1 MLPVVIETL
10 EFFFIVGR
18 NHFYILQEII
28 SINLKH
34 EKMEITKKEMTI
46 KVEFTIDYDQFESLI
61 VTAWEGGINYWA
73 EISYESLH
81 RMNLYAEKNGVSGE
95 PFSVKFAKFI
105 WDGNSATI
113 VDVGVDQIDDGRE
126 EIIGKIDL
134 RSIKKGWQIFS
145 QQTHHF
151 NDFLDGSTDA
161 ITADVWFQCCS
172 LGEVVYG

>member
-1 MLPVVIETL
+1 
-10 EFFFIVGR
+10 VGR

-46 KVEFTIDYDQFESLI
+46 KVEYTIDYDGFESLI

-73 EISYESLH
+73 DISYESLH
-81 RMNLYAEKNGVSGE
+81 RMNAYAEKHGFSGE
-95 PFSVKFAKFI
+95 PFSVRFAKFI
-105 WDGNSATI
+105 WDGNAATI
-113 VDVGVDQIDDGRE
+113 VDSEASFEEE

-134 RSIKKGWQIFS
+134 RSIKNGWQIFS
-145 QQTHHF
+145 QKRHHF
-151 NDFLDGSTDA
+151 DDFLNNRTDA

-172 LGEVVYG
+172 LGDVVYG